1 MEKEHSY
8 AYNDLVKMVKAV
20 GYEKKDEYSNKTME
34 EIYDWERDEVEDIIW
49 EKFQRDKDSMLSDL
63 LVKLKKYDG
72 LKALKEAIEEVY
84 IPGPAS
90 IMLAK
95 TLYNCT
101 KDIKY
106 LNIFEMNINYNKWD
120 STNNLSTIS
129 ALNRCVIT
137 EDLYNLFKKLYL
149 KCEDDKADII
159 DEIITGMLRCKGYI
173 TIYYTFNV
181 EEVKRQYTYINKFKV
196 KGLEAKKEIIRK
208 LENRKIKT

>member
-72 LKALKEAIEEVY
+72 LKTLEKAREEVY

-101 KDIKY
+101 KDTKY

-120 STNNLSTIS
+120 STNNL
-129 ALNRCVIT
+129 
-137 EDLYNLFKKLYL
+137 
-149 KCEDDKADII
+149 
-159 DEIITGMLRCKGYI
+159 
-173 TIYYTFNV
+173 
-181 EEVKRQYTYINKFKV
+181 
-196 KGLEAKKEIIRK
+196 
-208 LENRKIKT
+208 

>member
-1 MEKEHSY
+1 
-8 AYNDLVKMVKAV
+8 
-20 GYEKKDEYSNKTME
+20 
-34 EIYDWERDEVEDIIW
+34 
-49 EKFQRDKDSMLSDL
+49 
-63 LVKLKKYDG
+63 
-72 LKALKEAIEEVY
+72 
-84 IPGPAS
+84 
-90 IMLAK
+90 MLAK

-173 TIYYTFNV
+173 TIYYTFDV
-181 EEVKRQYTYINKFKV
+181 EKVKRQYTYINKFKRQYNMDFTSFIYILSTFNARNV
-196 KGLEAKKEIIRK
+196 YSQDK
-208 LENRKIKT
+208 

>member
-72 LKALKEAIEEVY
+72 LKTLEKAIEEVY

-90 IMLAK
+90 
-95 TLYNCT
+95 T
-101 KDIKY
+101 KD
-106 LNIFEMNINYNKWD
+106 LNRILEIMNI
-120 STNNLSTIS
+120 T
-129 ALNRCVIT
+129 
-137 EDLYNLFKKLYL
+137 
-149 KCEDDKADII
+149 
-159 DEIITGMLRCKGYI
+159 
-173 TIYYTFNV
+173 
-181 EEVKRQYTYINKFKV
+181 
-196 KGLEAKKEIIRK
+196 KE
-208 LENRKIKT
+208 